1 MAIPTRNDV
10 LPPVFSLRALPALL
24 AAALLFSTTSARA
37 QSAPTPLEDNR
48 TITLGY
54 IDIAY
59 ELGGIIDPTLQP
71 GGTSNARPN
80 WFTFAPHAS
89 QAGGKGMY
97 SAALARNFIAA
108 ARLQPSLSLTNALDR
123 LGLSG
128 VLRGQLQDL
137 SLQLIAQGLT
147 TDAAAALSVMTSS
160 LNVGVL
166 ADVRTLLATASR
178 LGALYASAPGLSP
191 LDKTEVIVVTL
202 ERTLHE
208 GNLAIFNDIGGSAR
222 LYLDWRAAA
231 TGPIT
236 PARVLAEFTLV
247 DAINTEAQQAYT
259 YALAHAEDSPR
270 PNRMDLIFP
279 GLHWKSLLVAAFAVY
294 EEARLAPTPARRD
307 ALIAMGT
314 NFVAWRE
321 QLDQAQP
328 VFTPAGSPTDEVS
341 RAGVL
346 QALTPLLMT
355 DFGTVRWKYAD
366 YAYAQPDRDGNPLTS
381 PPSEY
386 SWADFMD
393 RWNGILFAFDA
404 SYARPSELWV
414 MPEPLTDPLG

>member
-1 MAIPTRNDV
+1 MATPLRTDV
-10 LPPVFSLRALPALL
+10 RRSTFTFPGALL
-24 AAALLFSTTSARA
+24 GALLVLTSASARA

-54 IDIAY
+54 IGIAY

-71 GGTSNARPN
+71 GGTSSARPN

-97 SAALARNFIAA
+97 SAALARHFIDA

-128 VLRGQLQDL
+128 VVRLRLQDL

-147 TDAAAALSVMTSS
+147 VDAAAALSVMTSS
-160 LNVGVL
+160 LNVAVL
-166 ADVRTLLATASR
+166 ADTRTLLTTASR
-178 LGALYASAPGLSP
+178 MGSLYWSAPGASP
-191 LDKTEVIVVTL
+191 LDKVEAIVITL

-236 PARVLAEFTLV
+236 PARVLSEFTLA
-247 DAINTEAQQAYT
+247 DAVNAEAQQAY
-259 YALAHAEDSPR
+259 AWAVAHAEDSPR
-270 PNRMDLIFP
+270 PTRMDLLFP
-279 GLHWKSLLVAAFAVY
+279 GMHWKSLLIAAFALY
-294 EEARLAPTPARRD
+294 EDARLAPTPARRD

-321 QLDQAQP
+321 QRDQAQP

-346 QALTPLLMT
+346 QALTPFLMT
-355 DFGTVRWKYAD
+355 DFGTVRWTYAD
-366 YAYAQPDRDGNPLTS
+366 YAYAQPDRDGNPLTA
-381 PPSEY
+381 PPCEY
-386 SWADFMD
+386 SWADFWD
-393 RWNGILFAFDA
+393 RWNGILFAFNQA
-404 SYARPSELWV
+404 YARPTELWV

>member
-1 MAIPTRNDV
+1 MATPSRTDV
-10 LPPVFSLRALPALL
+10 RRST
-24 AAALLFSTTSARA
+24 AALLGALLVLTSASAQA

-71 GGTSNARPN
+71 GGTSSVRPN

-97 SAALARNFIAA
+97 SAALARHFINT

-123 LGLSG
+123 LGLDG
-128 VLRGQLQDL
+128 VLRLRLQDL

-147 TDAAAALSVMTSS
+147 VDAATALSVLTSA
-160 LNVGVL
+160 LNAGAL
-166 ADVRTLLATASR
+166 TDGRTLLATASR
-178 LGALYASAPGLSP
+178 MGALYWSAPGATP
-191 LDKTEVIVVTL
+191 LDKVEAIVITL

-208 GNLAIFNDIGGSAR
+208 GNLAIYNDIGGSAR

-236 PARVLAEFTLV
+236 PARVLTEFTLV
-247 DAINTEAQQAYT
+247 DANSVEAQQAYA
-259 YALAHAEDSPR
+259 YAIAHAEDSPR
-270 PNRMDLIFP
+270 PTRMDLIFP
-279 GLHWKSLLVAAFAVY
+279 GMHWKSLLLAAFALY
-294 EEARLAPTPARRD
+294 EDARLAPTPARRD
-307 ALIAMGT
+307 ALVAMGT

-321 QLDQAQP
+321 QYDQAQP

-341 RAGVL
+341 RAAVL
-346 QALTPLLMT
+346 QMLTPFLMT
-355 DFGTVRWKYAD
+355 DFGTVRWTYAD

-381 PPSEY
+381 PPCEY
-386 SWADFMD
+386 SWADFWD
-393 RWNGILFAFDA
+393 RWNGILFAFDK
-404 SYARPSELWV
+404 SYARPTELWV

>member
-1 MAIPTRNDV
+1 MATPLRTDV
-10 LPPVFSLRALPALL
+10 RRSTFALL
-24 AAALLFSTTSARA
+24 GALLVLTSASAHA
-37 QSAPTPLEDNR
+37 QSTPTPLEDNR

-71 GGTSNARPN
+71 GGTSSARPN

-97 SAALARNFIAA
+97 SAALARHFIDT

-123 LGLSG
+123 LGLGG
-128 VLRGQLQDL
+128 VVRLRLQDL

-147 TDAAAALSVMTSS
+147 TDAATALSVLTSS
-160 LNVGVL
+160 LNVAAL
-166 ADVRTLLATASR
+166 ADTRTLLATASR
-178 LGALYASAPGLSP
+178 MGAMYWSAPGVTP
-191 LDKTEVIVVTL
+191 LDKVEVIVITL

-236 PARVLAEFTLV
+236 PARVLTEFTLV
-247 DAINTEAQQAYT
+247 DAYNTEAQQAY
-259 YALAHAEDSPR
+259 AWAVAHAEDSPR
-270 PNRMDLIFP
+270 PTRMDLIFP
-279 GLHWKSLLVAAFAVY
+279 GMHWKSLLIAAFALY
-294 EEARLAPTPARRD
+294 EDARLAPTPARRD
-307 ALIAMGT
+307 ALVAMGT

-321 QLDQAQP
+321 QHDQAQP

-341 RAGVL
+341 RAAVL
-346 QALTPLLMT
+346 QALTPFLMT
-355 DFGTVRWKYAD
+355 DFGTVRWTYAD
-366 YAYAQPDRDGNPLTS
+366 YAYAQPDRDGNLLTS
-381 PPSEY
+381 PPCEY
-386 SWADFMD
+386 SWADFWD
-393 RWNGILFAFDA
+393 RWNGILFAFDQA
-404 SYARPSELWV
+404 YTRPTELWV

>member
-1 MAIPTRNDV
+1 MANPFRTDMR
-10 LPPVFSLRALPALL
+10 RATTALL
-24 AAALLFSTTSARA
+24 GALLVLTSTSAQA

-54 IDIAY
+54 IGIAY

-71 GGTSNARPN
+71 GGTSSARPN

-97 SAALARNFIAA
+97 GAALARHFINT
-108 ARLQPSLSLTNALDR
+108 ARLQPSVSLTNALDR
-123 LGLSG
+123 LGLGG
-128 VLRGQLQDL
+128 VLRLRLQDL

-147 TDAAAALSVMTSS
+147 VDAAAALSVMTSA
-160 LNVGVL
+160 LNVEALG
-166 ADVRTLLATASR
+166 DVRTLMATASR
-178 LGALYASAPGLSP
+178 MGSLYWSAPGATP
-191 LDKTEVIVVTL
+191 LDKVEAIVITL

-208 GNLAIFNDIGGSAR
+208 GNLAIYNDIGGSAR
-222 LYLDWRAAA
+222 LYLDWRAGA

-236 PARVLAEFTLV
+236 PARVLTEFTLA
-247 DAINTEAQQAYT
+247 DAHIAEAQQAYA
-259 YALAHAEDSPR
+259 YAVAHAEDSPR
-270 PNRMDLIFP
+270 PTRMDLLFP
-279 GLHWKSLLVAAFAVY
+279 GMHWKSLLIAAFALY
-294 EEARLAPTPARRD
+294 EDARLAPTPARRD
-307 ALIAMGT
+307 ALVAMGT

-321 QLDQAQP
+321 QHDQAQP

-341 RAGVL
+341 RAAVL
-346 QALTPLLMT
+346 QILTPLLMT
-355 DFGTVRWKYAD
+355 DFGTVRWTYAD

-386 SWADFMD
+386 SWADFWD
-393 RWNGILFAFDA
+393 RWNGILFAFDQA
-404 SYARPSELWV
+404 YARPTELWV

>member
-1 MAIPTRNDV
+1 MAIPSRTDV
-10 LPPVFSLRALPALL
+10 RRST
-24 AAALLFSTTSARA
+24 AALLGALLILTSASA
-37 QSAPTPLEDNR
+37 QAQPAPTPLEDNR

-71 GGTSNARPN
+71 GGTSSVRPN

-97 SAALARNFIAA
+97 GAALARHFINT

-128 VLRGQLQDL
+128 VLRSQLQDL

-147 TDAAAALSVMTSS
+147 VDAATALSVLTSS
-160 LNVGVL
+160 LNAAALG
-166 ADVRTLLATASR
+166 DVRTLLATASR
-178 LGALYASAPGLSP
+178 MGALYWSAPGASP
-191 LDKTEVIVVTL
+191 LDKVEAIVITL

-208 GNLAIFNDIGGSAR
+208 GNLAIYNDIGGSAR

-236 PARVLAEFTLV
+236 PARVLTEFTLA
-247 DAINTEAQQAYT
+247 DANNVEAQQAYA
-259 YALAHAEDSPR
+259 YAVAHAEDSPR
-270 PNRMDLIFP
+270 PTRMDLIFP
-279 GLHWKSLLVAAFAVY
+279 GMHWKSLLIAAFALY
-294 EEARLAPTPARRD
+294 EDARLAPTPARRD
-307 ALIAMGT
+307 ALVAMGT

-321 QLDQAQP
+321 QYDQAQP

-341 RAGVL
+341 RAAVL
-346 QALTPLLMT
+346 QMLTPFLMT
-355 DFGTVRWKYAD
+355 DFGTVRWTYAD

-381 PPSEY
+381 PPCEY
-386 SWADFMD
+386 SWADFWD
-393 RWNGILFAFDA
+393 RWNGILFAFDKA
-404 SYARPSELWV
+404 YARPSELWV
-414 MPEPLTDPLG
+414 MPEPLMDPLG

>member
-1 MAIPTRNDV
+1 MATPSRT
-10 LPPVFSLRALPALL
+10 RALRST
-24 AAALLFSTTSARA
+24 AALLGTLLVLAFTSAQA

-54 IDIAY
+54 IGIAY

-71 GGTSNARPN
+71 GGTSSARPN

-97 SAALARNFIAA
+97 GAALARHFIDS

-128 VLRGQLQDL
+128 VLRLRLQDL

-147 TDAAAALSVMTSS
+147 VDAATALSVMTSA
-160 LNVGVL
+160 LNVSALG
-166 ADVRTLLATASR
+166 DTRTLLATASR
-178 LGALYASAPGLSP
+178 MGALYWSAPGTAP
-191 LDKTEVIVVTL
+191 LDKVEAIVITL

-231 TGPIT
+231 TGSIT
-236 PARVLAEFTLV
+236 PARVLTEFTL
-247 DAINTEAQQAYT
+247 AGASNAQAQQAYA
-259 YALAHAEDSPR
+259 YAVAHAEDSPR
-270 PNRMDLIFP
+270 PTRMDLLFP
-279 GLHWKSLLVAAFAVY
+279 GMQWKSLLIAAFALY
-294 EEARLAPTPARRD
+294 EDARLAPTPARRD
-307 ALIAMGT
+307 ALVAMGT

-321 QLDQAQP
+321 QHDQAQS
-328 VFTPAGSPTDEVS
+328 VFTPASSPTDEVS
-341 RAGVL
+341 RAAVL
-346 QALTPLLMT
+346 QILTPFLMT
-355 DFGTVRWKYAD
+355 DFGTVRWTYAD

-381 PPSEY
+381 PPCEY
-386 SWADFMD
+386 SWADFWD
-393 RWNGILFAFDA
+393 RWNGILFAFEQA
-404 SYARPSELWV
+404 YTRPTELWV